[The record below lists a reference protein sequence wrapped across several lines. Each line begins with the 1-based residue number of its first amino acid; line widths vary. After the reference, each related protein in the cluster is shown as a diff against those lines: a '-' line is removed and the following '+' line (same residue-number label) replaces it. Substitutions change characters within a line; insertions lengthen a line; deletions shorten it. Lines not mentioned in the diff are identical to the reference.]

1 MPKINKALAIL
12 AALAFFLPFISI
24 SCGSPYGKLSKDVT
38 GAKLVQYAVNPDSAK
53 DMFVPDLRFLGVQIP
68 NSDISKITPGGKVP
82 QIDGANLILF
92 ASFAALAA
100 AAALFMKGRAG
111 ELLSDV
117 ASIAA
122 IVLLFMFHSKLGDP
136 LGPWLTP
143 NDRSAL
149 QTMHIQLELQFS
161 SGFWLSV
168 IISAASAILAFKG
181 SAGVQRSVPIRATP
195 SASGPTFACP
205 ACGAANPVGNKFCLS
220 CGGSLLS
227 PPPPAPPANRP
238 GVTCPSCGA
247 ANVPESKFCLSCG
260 KPLATPASS
269 VQPDSAPTTAPP
281 AEARAAAAA
290 VAPMAQSLPFTAS
303 AISEKPS
310 TETRVEAPAPVP
322 APQAAAGPTPAT
334 PQSTGA
340 EPPKSNQICGA
351 CGAAVAP
358 TQKFCLACGTPV
370 GEAAKA
376 PEATPTT
383 PTPTRE
389 AAALPA
395 ISSSN
400 QYQAGPFQTPLES
413 GSKMWLMVVVLVVI
427 LGAAG
432 WLVWRYFAG
441 PDVTV
446 TAIPQ
451 RIHVAAGGKTLLQAS
466 VSGSNNADVIWSIQ
480 EGAKG
485 GQITPFGAVAE
496 RGQARASATYIAP
509 QSNGV
514 FHVIATSHANSNRM
528 AKVEIIVGSAPQPD
542 AVVAPTPAPT
552 AALATNPNAPQIL
565 GTWRW
570 PSGDMTM
577 TIAPDSTIAV
587 TSDADPQKSMQ
598 GTYHFTDNSHL
609 QVDFGN
615 GDVRTWE
622 ILGVDSNYLR
632 VLSQSKTESSPTAMV
647 FVKIRG

>member
-12 AALAFFLPFISI
+12 AVLAFFLPFISI

-53 DMFVPDLRFLGVQIP
+53 DIFVPDLRFPGVQIP
-68 NSDISKITPGGKVP
+68 NSDISKINLGGKIP
-82 QIDGANLILF
+82 QIDGANLVLF
-92 ASFAALAA
+92 ALFAALAA
-100 AAALFMKGRAG
+100 AATLFMKGRAG
-111 ELLSDV
+111 ELISGV
-117 ASIAA
+117 ASIGV

-149 QTMHIQLELQFS
+149 QAMHIQMELQFS

-168 IISAASAILAFKG
+168 IMSAASAILAFKG
-181 SAGVQRSVPIRATP
+181 SAGGQRSVPVRATA
-195 SASGPTFACP
+195 SASRPTSVCP

-220 CGGSLLS
+220 CGGSLLA

-238 GVTCPSCGA
+238 GTTCPSCGA

-269 VQPDSAPTTAPP
+269 VRPDSATPPAPP

-290 VAPMAQSLPFTAS
+290 VAPVAQSLAFTTPVA
-303 AISEKPS
+303 EKPS
-310 TETRVEAPAPVP
+310 TETRVEAPVPVP
-322 APQAAAGPTPAT
+322 APPAMAEPTPVA
-334 PQSTGA
+334 PQSAGA
-340 EPPKSNQICGA
+340 EPPKSNQLCGA

-376 PEATPTT
+376 AEATPAT
-383 PTPTRE
+383 PPPMRE
-389 AAALPA
+389 TAVLPA
-395 ISSSN
+395 APSSN
-400 QYQAGPFQTPLES
+400 QYQAGPFQTPPRS
-413 GSKMWLMVVVLVVI
+413 GSRMWLMVVVLVAV
-427 LGAAG
+427 LGGAG
-432 WLVWRYFAG
+432 WFVWKYFAG

-451 RIHVAAGGKTLLQAS
+451 RIHVAAGGRTLLQAS
-466 VSGSNNADVIWSIQ
+466 VSGSNDADVVWSIQ

-485 GQITPFGAVAE
+485 GQITPLGAVAE
-496 RGQARASATYIAP
+496 RGQSRASATYTAP
-509 QSNGV
+509 QSGGT
-514 FHVIATSHANSNRM
+514 FHVIATSHANSNRTGQ
-528 AKVEIIVGSAPQPD
+528 VEIIVGSAPQPD
-542 AVVAPTPAPT
+542 TAVAPAPAT
-552 AALATNPNAPQIL
+552 SAALATNPNAPQIL

-570 PSGDMTM
+570 PSDDMKM
-577 TIAPDSTIAV
+577 TVAPDSTIAV
-587 TSDADPQKSMQ
+587 TSDADPQKNMQ